1 MAVRIKKVK
10 VDGEFIYP
18 ATIANAVKDIN
29 FKNSGGEIL
38 TQSEINSELKSKIE
52 SNTSVLDDIRD
63 KVEKLTNSNHI
74 TKDDIYLED
83 NILVFKN
90 LKVIN

>member
-29 FKNSGGEIL
+29 FKNSEGEIL
-38 TQSEINSELKSKIE
+38 TQSEINSELKSKVE
-52 SNTSVLDDIRD
+52 SNTSVLDDMRA
-63 KVEKLTNSNHI
+63 KVEK
-74 TKDDIYLED
+74 
-83 NILVFKN
+83 
-90 LKVIN
+90 

>member
-29 FKNSGGEIL
+29 FKNGKGEIL
-38 TQSEINSELKSKIE
+38 TQS
-52 SNTSVLDDIRD
+52 
-63 KVEKLTNSNHI
+63 
-74 TKDDIYLED
+74 
-83 NILVFKN
+83 
-90 LKVIN
+90 